1 MSTVFNGA
9 FAPSIGG
16 FLTVRGYARLID
28 IANCSYADEA
38 YQRDLKPAH
47 VEDIKKFFDDG
58 EYLFFPEIILSVQ
71 LDVDYE
77 KAGAPSSDPF
87 QLISDGEPFKSNTN
101 GLDIKPRKSRSTSDL
116 TRYEIIVPDGQKLF
130 KRIDGNH
137 RLSAFEALDD
147 VEFDR
152 FVAPFCLVFFGA
164 AKDARRNEKALFHN
178 INSKAL
184 PLTSEEVFK
193 GIVDAREDFSDSD
206 LSDRFGPE
214 YLQCRHLKDRLDF
227 SYLSNLKTVFGK
239 GHGQD
244 ECVRS
249 VVIQSLR
256 EVRGQI
262 DHEKALDTDAV
273 FEAIKRINE
282 TYGDERLKASTAHGL
297 FAAFLYFQLSVDQRR
312 GTYEQFTN
320 WVLRTHQ
327 YELSSINAADL
338 IKIFGKIAQSRKRQV
353 FVSMQF
359 SDDTKP
365 NLDAIKSA
373 INDLNAT
380 HDLDIAIRPIR
391 IDQFDTGYSYEINA
405 EVLRLIE
412 DSGLLIADLTHGNK
426 NVYQEIG
433 YLMGLNQ
440 GKGLPHENF
449 LLVHNASIG
458 DTKNDIG
465 FNIAGIKQLRVAD
478 TNDLRE
484 KVKSQVELFFGLKT
498 PCGGLV
504 ES

>member
-1 MSTVFNGA
+1 MSTIFNGA

-28 IANCSYADEA
+28 IAQCSYADEA
-38 YQRDLKPAH
+38 YQRDLKPEH
-47 VEDIKKFFDDG
+47 VEDIKKFFDAG

-71 LDVDYE
+71 LDVDFDGD
-77 KAGAPSSDPF
+77 GAPNDDPF
-87 QLISDGEPFKSNTN
+87 QMIREGRPFKSNIS
-101 GLDIKPRKSRSTSDL
+101 GLDIKPRKASSARDL
-116 TRYEIIVPDGQKLF
+116 TRYDISVPDGQKLF

-137 RLSAFEALDD
+137 RLSAFETLKD

-152 FVAPFCLVFFGA
+152 YVAPFCLVFFGT

-178 INSKAL
+178 INSKAW

-193 GIVDAREDFSDSD
+193 GIVDAPEDFSDTD
-206 LSDRFGPE
+206 LNDRFGPE
-214 YLQCRHLKDRLDF
+214 YLQCRQLKDQLDF
-227 SYLSNLKTVFGK
+227 SYLSNLKSVFGK
-239 GHGQD
+239 NKRQD
-244 ECVRS
+244 ECARS
-249 VVIQSLR
+249 VLIQSLQD
-256 EVRGQI
+256 VRRQI
-262 DHEKALDTDAV
+262 DPETRLNTEAV
-273 FEAIKRINE
+273 FEAIKRIND
-282 TYGDERLKASTAHGL
+282 TYGDKRLQVSTAQGL
-297 FAAFLYFQLSVDQRR
+297 FAAFLYFQLADDRSR
-312 GTYEQFTN
+312 GTYEQFAN

-327 YELSSINAADL
+327 YELTSINAADL

-359 SDDTKP
+359 SNDTKP
-365 NLDAIKSA
+365 NFDAIESA
-373 INDLNAT
+373 IDDLNAK

-440 GKGLPHENF
+440 GKGLAHENF

-458 DTKNDIG
+458 DVKQDIG
-465 FNIAGIKQLRVAD
+465 FNIAGIKQLRLND
-478 TNDLRE
+478 TNALRE
-484 KVKSQVELFFGLKT
+484 AVKEQVSTFYGL
-498 PCGGLV
+498 G
-504 ES
+504 

>member
-9 FAPSIGG
+9 YADSLGG

-28 IANCSYADEA
+28 IARCSYADVA

-47 VEDIKKFFDDG
+47 VAEIKKFFDDG

-71 LDVDYE
+71 LDVDYGKE
-77 KAGAPSSDPF
+77 GAPADDPIK
-87 QLISDGEPFKSNTN
+87 LIRTGEPFKSNTN
-101 GLDIKPRKSRSTSDL
+101 GLDIKPRKARSTGDL
-116 TRYEIIVPDGQKLF
+116 TRYEISVPDGQKLF

-137 RLSAFEALDD
+137 RLTAFEALRD

-152 FVAPFCLVFFGA
+152 YVAPFCLVLFGT

-193 GIVDAREDFSDSD
+193 GIVDAPEDFSDSD
-206 LSDRFGPE
+206 LNDRFGPE
-214 YLQCRHLKDRLDF
+214 YLQCRQLKDKLDF
-227 SYLSNLKTVFGK
+227 SYLSNLKGVFGK
-239 GHGQD
+239 NKGQD
-244 ECVRS
+244 ECSRSVLIKSLQDVRS
-249 VVIQSLR
+249 
-256 EVRGQI
+256 QI
-262 DHEKALDTDAV
+262 DPATNLDTEAV
-273 FEAIKRINE
+273 FEAIKRIND
-282 TYGDERLKASTAHGL
+282 TYADKRLQTSTAQGL
-297 FAAFLYFQLSVDQRR
+297 FAALLYFQLSKDRSR
-312 GTYEQFTN
+312 GTYEQFAN

-327 YELSSINAADL
+327 YELTSINAADL

-365 NLDAIKSA
+365 NFEAIKSA
-373 INDLNAT
+373 IDDLNDK

-440 GKGLPHENF
+440 GHGLAHENF

-458 DTKNDIG
+458 DVKKDIG
-465 FNIAGIKQLRVAD
+465 FNLAGIKQLRLTD
-478 TNDLRE
+478 TNALRKAVAE
-484 KVKSQVELFFGLKT
+484 QVALFYGLKS
-498 PCGGLV
+498 GV
-504 ES
+504 SE

>member
-16 FLTVRGYARLID
+16 FLTVRGYAPLSD
-28 IANCSYADEA
+28 IARCSYADEA

-47 VEDIKKFFDDG
+47 VEEIRKFFDDG

-71 LDVDYE
+71 LDVDYDSD
-77 KAGAPSSDPF
+77 GAPSGDPF
-87 QLISDGEPFKSNTN
+87 QMIREGKPFKSNVS
-101 GLDIKPRKSRSTSDL
+101 GLDIKPRKTSSTRDL
-116 TRYEIIVPDGQKLF
+116 TRYEIAVPDGQKLF

-137 RLSAFEALDD
+137 RLSAFEALKD

-152 FVAPFCLVFFGA
+152 YVAPFCLVFFGT

-193 GIVDAREDFSDSD
+193 GIVDAPEDFSDGD
-206 LSDRFGPE
+206 LNDRFGPE
-214 YLQCRHLKDRLDF
+214 YLQCRQLKDRLDF
-227 SYLSNLKTVFGK
+227 SYLPNLKSVFGK
-239 GHGQD
+239 NNGQD
-244 ECVRS
+244 ECARS
-249 VVIQSLR
+249 VLIQSLQD
-256 EVRGQI
+256 VRGQI
-262 DHEKALDTDAV
+262 DSKTTLDTEAV
-273 FEAIKRINE
+273 FEAIQRLND
-282 TYGDERLKASTAHGL
+282 TYCDKRLKASTAQGL
-297 FAAFLYFQLSVDQRR
+297 FAAFLYFQLSEDRSR
-312 GTYEQFTN
+312 GTYDQFTN

-338 IKIFGKIAQSRKRQV
+338 IKIFSKIAQSRKRQV

-359 SDDTKP
+359 SDDTRP
-365 NLDAIKSA
+365 NFDAIKSA
-373 INDLNAT
+373 IDDLNAK

-440 GKGLPHENF
+440 GKGLAHENF

-458 DTKNDIG
+458 DVKKDIG
-465 FNIAGIKQLRVAD
+465 FNIAGIKQLRLSD
-478 TNDLRE
+478 TNALRE
-484 KVKSQVELFFGLKT
+484 AVKEQVSRFYGL
-498 PCGGLV
+498 G
-504 ES
+504 

>member
-28 IANCSYADEA
+28 IANCSFADDN
-38 YQRDLKPAH
+38 YQRDLKPEH
-47 VEDIKKFFDDG
+47 VEEIKKFFDDG

-71 LDVDYE
+71 LDVDYD
-77 KAGAPSSDPF
+77 KTGAPSGDPF
-87 QLISDGEPFKSNTN
+87 QLIRDGETFKSNTN
-101 GLDIKPRKSRSTSDL
+101 GLDIKPRKPRSTNDL
-116 TRYEIIVPDGQKLF
+116 TRYEITVPDGQKLF

-137 RLSAFEALDD
+137 RLSAFEALKDI
-147 VEFDR
+147 EFDR
-152 FVAPFCLVFFGA
+152 YVAPFCLVFFGS

-193 GIVDAREDFSDSD
+193 GIVDAPEDFSDSD

-214 YLQCRHLKDRLDF
+214 YLQCRQLKDRLDF
-227 SYLSNLKTVFGK
+227 SYLSNLKSVFGK
-239 GHGQD
+239 NEGQD
-244 ECVRS
+244 ECTRS
-249 VVIQSLR
+249 VLIQSLQD
-256 EVRGQI
+256 VRGQI
-262 DHEKALDTDAV
+262 NPNATLDTEAV
-273 FEAIKRINE
+273 FEAIKRVND
-282 TYGDERLKASTAHGL
+282 TYGDKRLQSSIAQGL
-297 FAAFLYFQLSVDQRR
+297 FAAFLYFQLSGDRSR
-312 GTYEQFTN
+312 GTYEQFAN

-327 YELSSINAADL
+327 YELTSINAADL

-365 NLDAIKSA
+365 NFDAIKSA
-373 INDLNAT
+373 IDDLNAK

-440 GKGLPHENF
+440 GKGLAHENF

-458 DTKNDIG
+458 DVKRDIG
-465 FNIAGIKQLRVAD
+465 FNIAGIKQLRLSD
-478 TNDLRE
+478 TNALRE
-484 KVKSQVELFFGLKT
+484 AVKEQVSKFYGL
-498 PCGGLV
+498 G
-504 ES
+504 